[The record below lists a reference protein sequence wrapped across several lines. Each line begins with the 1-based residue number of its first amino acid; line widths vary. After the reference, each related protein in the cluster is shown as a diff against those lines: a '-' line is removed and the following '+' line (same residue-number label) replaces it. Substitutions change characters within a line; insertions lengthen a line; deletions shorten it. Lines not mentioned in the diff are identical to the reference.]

1 MLGFAY
7 IYVWWT
13 EFRKIND
20 VQDLFSTLIMTIVMS
35 MDPDPHSD
43 FQLDSYQQEMN
54 GLQHCINQH
63 GLEQLMIADGIG
75 RL

>member
-1 MLGFAY
+1 
-7 IYVWWT
+7 
-13 EFRKIND
+13 
-20 VQDLFSTLIMTIVMS
+20 MTIVMS